1 MKKTIAILLVLVI
14 GMVGVW
20 AANDN
25 STDLT
30 LNSTVSGKYGL
41 KIDATG
47 VAGATLAEKITS
59 FNGLTEVT
67 STSFTDTDLTE
78 TLYVNYMSNQKIQAT
93 VTTTMLPMSS
103 NTVTSKI
110 GYAVTVAGASA
121 IDVAADAASAVAI
134 TFIDDGE
141 VINGMRVVSKA
152 FTIDVDS
159 TEWQAA
165 GAATDYTTTWTVVLL
180 TN

>member
-25 STDLT
+25 DTTLM

-41 KIDATG
+41 KIDSTG
-47 VAGATLAEKITS
+47 VTGATLSEKIASFNNLTEVASTS
-59 FNGLTEVT
+59 FNDG
-67 STSFTDTDLTE
+67 DLTE
-78 TLYVNYMSNQKIQAT
+78 TLYVNYMSNQKIKAT
-93 VTTTMLPMSS
+93 VTTSMLPMSS

-110 GYAVTVAGASA
+110 GYGVTVGTTTTE
-121 IDVAADAASAVAI
+121 VPADAESGVAI
-134 TFIDDGE
+134 TFIEDAVE
-141 VINGMRVVSKA
+141 INGMRVVSQA
-152 FTIDVDS
+152 FTINVDS

-165 GAATDYTTTWTVVLL
+165 GAAADYTTTWTVTLA
-180 TN
+180 TI